1 MRGESRW
8 EVGVTAAQ
16 ISHIRWESLPTS
28 SLNNIM
34 LTPTTTTTISFLI
47 LLTVSLSPTSADVN
61 TMTDKI
67 LKDILKDYN
76 PDSRPAGKLSDRE
89 FFLFSKKKLS
99 E

>member
-1 MRGESRW
+1 M
-8 EVGVTAAQ
+8 GVTAAQ

-89 FFLFSKKKLS
+89 LFLFSKQKLS

>member
-1 MRGESRW
+1 M
-8 EVGVTAAQ
+8 GVTAAQ

-89 FFLFSKKKLS
+89 LFLFSKKKLS

>member
-1 MRGESRW
+1 M
-8 EVGVTAAQ
+8 GVTAAQ
-16 ISHIRWESLPTS
+16 ISHIRWESLLTS

-34 LTPTTTTTISFLI
+34 LTPTTTTIISFLI
-47 LLTVSLSPTSADVN
+47 FLTVSLPPTSADVN

-89 FFLFSKKKLS
+89 LFLFSKQKLS

>member
-1 MRGESRW
+1 MGE

-89 FFLFSKKKLS
+89 LFLFSKQKLS

>member
-1 MRGESRW
+1 M
-8 EVGVTAAQ
+8 GVTAAQ
-16 ISHIRWESLPTS
+16 ISHIRWESLLTS

-89 FFLFSKKKLS
+89 LFLFSKQKLS